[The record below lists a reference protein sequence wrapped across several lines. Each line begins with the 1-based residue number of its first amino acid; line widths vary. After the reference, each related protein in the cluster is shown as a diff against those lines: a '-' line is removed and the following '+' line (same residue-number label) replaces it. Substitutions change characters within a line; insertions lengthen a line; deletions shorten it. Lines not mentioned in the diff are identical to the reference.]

1 MILCPFRR
9 QANPME
15 IKASLNHLRMSAR
28 KVRLVI
34 DVVRKMP
41 VDKALDQL
49 QFLNKLAS
57 EPVKKL
63 IESAI
68 ANADHNFS
76 LERSNLFIKEIKA
89 DEGVTL
95 KRWMPKAHGRA
106 TVIRKRGS
114 HIHVTLAEIVESG
127 KKTARKTKLEA
138 PVKLEQVAAEAEKRA
153 KGATKKEDTAKSGK
167 AKSEIKSG
175 KGFTSKVFNRKAGSK

>member
-1 MILCPFRR
+1 
-9 QANPME
+9 
-15 IKASLNHLRMSAR
+15 MSPR

-34 DVVRKMP
+34 DVVRALPMQ
-41 VDKALDQL
+41 KALEQL
-49 QFLNKLAS
+49 QFLNKLAA

-63 IESAI
+63 LLSAI
-68 ANADHNFS
+68 ANAEHNFS
-76 LERSNLFIKEIKA
+76 IDKNNLLIKEIKV

-106 TVIRKRGS
+106 TVIRKRGC

-127 KKTARKTKLEA
+127 KKTARKAKVEA

-153 KGATKKEDTAKSGK
+153 AGATKKEGDKSNSKVNADT
-167 AKSEIKSG
+167 KSG
-175 KGFTSKVFNRKAGSK
+175 KGFTKQLFNRKSGQ